1 MEQLVIFIKRYWLLI
16 LLVATLCAA
25 GGCVSQ
31 QERLLQNKQ
40 QEILES
46 YREIVTTVVDDPVQ
60 ARQLIHI
67 GEKLNLEMK
76 ADTRVLLETTAKI
89 KKLNAEYG
97 TTREELQTALLDLN
111 NQRRK
116 MRKAILTAR
125 TEALALT
132 TPAEWQELMSRRG
145 TLPELIQETP
155 GIL

>member
-46 YREIVTTVVDDPVQ
+46 YRESVTAIVDDPVR
-60 ARQLIHI
+60 ARQLIDI
-67 GEKLNLEMK
+67 AEKLNLEMK

-89 KKLNAEYG
+89 KKLNGAAVARNFAFHPSVQPDG
-97 TTREELQTALLDLN
+97 SLKLDGSVN
-111 NQRRK
+111 
-116 MRKAILTAR
+116 A
-125 TEALALT
+125 
-132 TPAEWQELMSRRG
+132 
-145 TLPELIQETP
+145 
-155 GIL
+155 GISAQKC

>member
-46 YREIVTTVVDDPVQ
+46 YRESVTAIVDDPVR
-60 ARQLIHI
+60 ARQLIDI
-67 GEKLNLEMK
+67 AEKLNLEMK

-125 TEALALT
+125 TEALALHQHHL
-132 TPAEWQELMSRRG
+132 ARAG
-145 TLPELIQETP
+145 AGLPR
-155 GIL
+155 